1 MGTSFQPGDIA
12 RAFASRRGWKISK
25 LNILVE
31 GEHEQRYFSLADRL
45 YRQKENKALISTQ
58 ISIFPTGI
66 GDDGGAFGLQRDFH
80 PLRAIMDVDLS
91 ADGKRACYAVAL
103 FDDDMPGRRGCN
115 SLTGQHLTYR
125 KWRDVFLL
133 QRLLPRSTRSPE
145 QMQKLVDEANQPWR
159 GIDCEIEDLI
169 SIDLLSEFLKGN
181 HKAAEREPQEVAGS
195 VRCSLTSAGKAQYVR
210 FVEDN
215 ALLADV
221 RCLVDF
227 LKSMRYHLG
236 LEPDGDTMP
245 PAV

>member
-1 MGTSFQPGDIA
+1 MRPAFQPGDIA
-12 RAFASRRGWKISK
+12 REFASRRGWKISK

-45 YRQKENKALISTQ
+45 YREKENKALLSSQ

-66 GDDGGAFGLQRDFH
+66 GDEGGSFGLQRHFH

-103 FDDDMPGRRGCN
+103 FDDDIPGRRGFQ

-133 QRLLPRSTRSPE
+133 QRVLPRSTRSPE
-145 QMQKLVDEANQPWR
+145 QMERLVSETNQRWQ

-169 SIDLLSEFLKGN
+169 SIDLLRVFLEED
-181 HKAAEREPQEVAGS
+181 HQAAEREPQELLGG
-195 VRCSLTSAGKAQYVR
+195 VRCSLTGAGKAKYVR
-210 FVEDN
+210 FVEKN
-215 ALLADV
+215 ALLEDV
-221 RCLVDF
+221 MCLVDF

-236 LEPDGDTMP
+236 LEPDGDKMQP
-245 PAV
+245 